1 MAPCASTTITSFWER
16 NGGATDHNPEQKLIT
31 TATPLSLF
39 LYQQEESDLYSTSS
53 SPPRS
58 IPIQGDHQKKAEE
71 DLDDEAIARA
81 EYCDLCVF
89 SRIVDG
95 IITQVDR
102 QRIQHPEFARQN
114 IQTLNSIV
122 RTRTVPS
129 HPFQKY
135 YADGQDDHELKNN
148 MTSATTR
155 KNERRRWWGPPR
167 EKQDDD
173 HSLDSSSILI
183 DEHRKVNRRARG
195 ILLEQHDWETF
206 NNDEGELSLFFPLD
220 L

>member
-1 MAPCASTTITSFWER
+1 MTSFWEH
-16 NGGATDHNPEQKLIT
+16 NGGATDHNQKQKLLT

-39 LYQQEESDLYSTSS
+39 LHQHEESDLYSTSS
-53 SPPRS
+53 SPPRP
-58 IPIQGDHQKKAEE
+58 IPIQGDHPKKDEE
-71 DLDDEAIARA
+71 GLDDEAIARA
-81 EYCDLCVF
+81 EHCDLCVF

-95 IITQVDR
+95 IIAQVER
-102 QRIQHPEFARQN
+102 QRIQHQEFARQN

-135 YADGQDDHELKNN
+135 YADGQDGHELKNN
-148 MTSATTR
+148 MTSATSTR
-155 KNERRRWWGPPR
+155 KNERRWWAPPR

-173 HSLDSSSILI
+173 HSLHSSSILI
-183 DEHRKVNRRARG
+183 DEHRKANRRARR
-195 ILLEQHDWETF
+195 ILLEQNDWETF